1 MDNEL
6 IDEEILETFPPFQV
20 EELDKETILS
30 DLVMDYLV
38 ALRDSS
44 NKTRIVEKVRDK
56 ARELKV
62 ITAFN
67 NIYKQTEREKGI
79 SLIKGN
85 NYNTIIFP
93 ELEDTPYRT
102 TSYKITDDGKI
113 LQSIPNRG
121 DILVS
126 YQPIIPVEKYKNLE
140 NGIEK
145 IKIAFYDSNK
155 WKDITVNRLMIATS
169 QNIVKLADY
178 GIEVTSENAKLL
190 VKYLSEIINLN
201 EDKILVNS
209 SVSRLGWINEEF
221 IPYSNKYLY
230 DGDID
235 YKNIFE
241 AVKESGS
248 YELWKEKIKEL
259 RSKSVVLR
267 FCMAASAASPLVEI
281 LKINSFIVHLWGKS
295 SNGKTV
301 AQMVCASI
309 WGNPAR
315 GKLLSTLDN
324 TKVASE
330 RLCNFLHNMPLIL
343 DELQIL
349 KDRDKTYDNLIYTLT
364 EGKGR
369 DRGTISGGIDSMTK
383 WDNIIILSGEE
394 PITSS
399 FSKEGVK
406 NRVIEIE
413 ENNTIIENGNQVVDL
428 ILKNYGFA
436 GKIII
441 EAVQKKKDILDEF
454 KNISEELKKHISY
467 TKQINSIACIL
478 VADKILSSLIFED
491 EPIKIDDIK
500 DYINK
505 DTDEADRYI
514 NYIIDIA
521 NANLNRFVDS
531 PSLKADNNK
540 IPIGEI
546 WGRVIT
552 DGNGEIEYYC
562 FIPNKLYEILKNN
575 RIDWTGIKKKFAN
588 KGYIEINQT
597 KDRNEYT
604 ISQKIN
610 KVTTRVIK
618 LKNINYKKRIVTIKL
633 QYSSNH

>member
-6 IDEEILETFPPFQV
+6 SDEELLENFPPFEI

-56 ARELKV
+56 ARELKAA
-62 ITAFN
+62 TAFN
-67 NIYKQTEREKGI
+67 NIYKQKEREKGI
-79 SLIKGN
+79 SLIKDY

-178 GIEVTSENAKLL
+178 GIEVTSENARLL
-190 VKYLSEIINLN
+190 VRYLSEIINLN
-201 EDKILVNS
+201 EDKIPVNS
-209 SVSRLGWINEEF
+209 SVSRLGWINGEF
-221 IPYSNKYLY
+221 IPYSNQYLY

-241 AVKESGS
+241 AVKEKGS
-248 YELWKEKIKEL
+248 YELWKEKMKEL

-267 FCMAASAASPLVEI
+267 FCMAASAASPLVKI
-281 LKINSFIVHLWGKS
+281 FKINSFIVHLWGKS

-301 AQMVCASI
+301 AQMICASL
-309 WGNPAR
+309 WGNPSR

-349 KDRDKTYDNLIYTLT
+349 KDKDKTYDNLIYALT

-369 DRGTISGGIDSMTK
+369 DRGTISGGIDSMTR

-394 PITSS
+394 PITSG

-406 NRVIEIE
+406 NRVLEIE
-413 ENNTIIENGNQVVDL
+413 ENNTIIANGNQVVDL
-428 ILKNYGFA
+428 ILNNYGFA

-441 EAVQKKKDILDEF
+441 EAIQKKKDILDEF
-454 KNISEELKKHISY
+454 KNISEELKKHIRY